1 MNDKADHGIAA
12 GTFEYIE
19 AKIRRDVDNT
29 SFGFDFERLC
39 KWYLE
44 YGPPVQSADQT
55 GVAMA

>member
-1 MNDKADHGIAA
+1 MNDKSDHGIAA

-44 YGPPVQSADQT
+44 TAPST
-55 GVAMA
+55 KR